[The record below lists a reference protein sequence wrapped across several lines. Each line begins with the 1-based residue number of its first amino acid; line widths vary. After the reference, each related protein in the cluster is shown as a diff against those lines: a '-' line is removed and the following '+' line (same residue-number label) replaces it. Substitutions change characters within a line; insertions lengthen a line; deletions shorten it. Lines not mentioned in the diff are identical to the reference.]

1 MENKFFE
8 NEERVEEKNSSTP
21 RGFEEYTQSPQKQ
34 RFPRRMDN
42 GNEPQAEGRSE
53 EYGASNAP
61 AGSAGRRRVRIS
73 EMDRERSS
81 SDYQQNY
88 RRSMDSDSYR
98 PNEYGNMNRHPR
110 SQYQDNRRSE
120 RSYNS
125 YQAGN
130 DRYNQDNNN
139 YRDYSPGNYQRER
152 FGYENNGYSPAQSA
166 EYDEKYEQRRYSR
179 QNQYGDNNYHPH
191 GERNFTPY
199 RQPREPRYGNN
210 NPQSRG
216 RYNNNNNPYRQ
227 RPQRNE
233 YNEGYGAPNNNYYGN
248 NRPNNNFSK
257 NNKGKKQRSNQSQ
270 QRVFHPRPKPIV
282 YTQDHIDVTEPIRL
296 NKYMANSGVCSRR
309 EADELIQAGKVMV
322 NGVVVSELG
331 AKVYVTDEVKLNDQ
345 LLSLEN
351 KVYVLLN
358 KPKNCVTTSDDPQE
372 RLTVLDLVKTAC
384 KERIYPVGRL
394 DRNTTGVLLL
404 TNDGDLAT
412 KLMHPSYDKKKIY
425 HVWLDKPVAVEDMQ
439 KIADGI
445 ELEDGEIHADA
456 ISYVSQDDMSQV
468 GIEIHSGRNRIV
480 RRIFEH
486 LGYKVY
492 KLDRVY
498 FAGLTKKNL
507 GKGKWRYLSQEE
519 VNMLRMGAFE

>member
-1 MENKFFE
+1 
-8 NEERVEEKNSSTP
+8 
-21 RGFEEYTQSPQKQ
+21 
-34 RFPRRMDN
+34 
-42 GNEPQAEGRSE
+42 
-53 EYGASNAP
+53 
-61 AGSAGRRRVRIS
+61 
-73 EMDRERSS
+73 MDRERSS

-139 YRDYSPGNYQRER
+139 YRDYSSGNYQRER

-210 NPQSRG
+210 NAQSRG